1 MIDKMEFWDDN
12 MTWTTNLS
20 DGSFVPVKR
29 GCEGL
34 VVLYED
40 REEYARLVRQIRMDE
55 GNKQVR

>member
-20 DGSFVPVKR
+20 DGSFVLVKK

-34 VVLYED
+34 VVSYED
-40 REEYARLVRQIRMDE
+40 REEYAKLVRQIRMDE
-55 GNKQVR
+55 GQKQVR